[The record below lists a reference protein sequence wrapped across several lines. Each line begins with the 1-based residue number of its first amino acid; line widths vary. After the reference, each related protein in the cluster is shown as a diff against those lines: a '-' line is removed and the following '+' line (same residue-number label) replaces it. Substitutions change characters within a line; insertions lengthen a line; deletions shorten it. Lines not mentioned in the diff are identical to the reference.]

1 MHKSYYILKNKK
13 PVPTNDVR
21 KWGRMLDDID
31 NRRVGLTD
39 ISDTVTI
46 STVFLGMTMS
56 DGCMFETMIF
66 TDGEGEV
73 YLRTETWSGAELAH
87 TAAINEALETME
99 NANAI
104 PKRTER

>member
-1 MHKSYYILKNKK
+1 MHKHYILKDKI
-13 PVPTNDVR
+13 PVPTDDVR
-21 KWGRMLDDID
+21 EWGRMLEDID

-87 TAAINEALETME
+87 TAAVNEAIKAME
-99 NANAI
+99 ATNAI
-104 PKRTER
+104 PKRPER